1 MKRLGTALAF
11 LLASSVAYAQQSPP
25 VATPDTGK
33 QSGIDKQ
40 TDTGKPSDTG
50 KKADV
55 GEKAKGKKEFTAEV
69 VSMDVAAK
77 TLTFKKKAD
86 AKKKDDTTTAT
97 MDMAEMTLPVDT
109 KAESS
114 LAKLSAGDQVKL
126 VCKTDASGKEV
137 VSKIERVDTRPASDA
152 PPNP

>member
-11 LLASSVAYAQQSPP
+11 LLASSVAYAQQTPP
-25 VATPDTGK
+25 VDTPDTGK

-40 TDTGKPSDTG
+40 TDTGKQSDAG
-50 KKADV
+50 K
-55 GEKAKGKKEFTAEV
+55 KAKGKKEFTAEV
-69 VSMDVAAK
+69 VSMDAAAK
-77 TLTFKKKAD
+77 TITFKKKAD

-97 MDMAEMTLPVDT
+97 MDMGEMTLPVDA

-126 VCKTDASGKEV
+126 ECKTDASGREV
-137 VSKIERVDTRPASDA
+137 VSKIDRVDTRPASDA